1 VFASAM
7 VIAALIA
14 IVVMPFVT
22 RRDIHDWCTTQR
34 GLIHDGLAVSH
45 GVIHDDRR
53 ARRLNDNHSTRS
65 VKDWR
70 GQPKKEPNRQP
81 CLGGACKSNNRNRCN
96 QTEER
101 YSFHVRSDEALAT
114 FFNWLQSTDISI
126 PELVRIK

>member
-1 VFASAM
+1 MTAIVAPITVFASAM

-22 RRDIHDWCTTQR
+22 RHDIHDWCTTQR
-34 GLIHDGLAVSH
+34 GLIHDGLAVSY

-114 FFNWLQSTDISI
+114 FFNWL
-126 PELVRIK
+126 